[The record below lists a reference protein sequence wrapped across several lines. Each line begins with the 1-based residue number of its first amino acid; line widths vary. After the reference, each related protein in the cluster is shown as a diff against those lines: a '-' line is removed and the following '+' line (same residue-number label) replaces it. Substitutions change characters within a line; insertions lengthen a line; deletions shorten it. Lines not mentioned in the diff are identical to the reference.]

1 MCVFPLNPQS
11 GTTAECF
18 NYLWTYDGYGWVR
31 STGAGGTISG
41 NYISNI
47 NGLTGGITLAAG
59 SNITLTPAGNTITI
73 ASSGGPTGTIPT
85 DYVISFNGTTGAVT
99 GASLGANTFTALNT
113 FNAGISASGA
123 TFDGNIYVTGNL
135 IVTGRIETSTGIF
148 GATANAIIEPVDNM
162 NLDGGEF

>member
-1 MCVFPLNPQS
+1 MPINFPNGPATNDTYSYDTKSWIWSGSYWKSL
-11 GTTAECF
+11 GTT
-18 NYLWTYDGYGWVR
+18 NYV
-31 STGAGGTISG
+31 S
-41 NYISNI
+41 
-47 NGLTGGITLAAG
+47 
-59 SNITLTPAGNTITI
+59 
-73 ASSGGPTGTIPT
+73 
-85 DYVISFNGTTGAVT
+85 SFNGLTGAVT

-113 FNAGISASGA
+113 FNAGISASGS